1 MNAQNILILGG
12 GTAGLTT
19 ALILKTRFPS
29 KTVTVV
35 KSNKIGIIGVG
46 EGSTEHW
53 SYFMQYVGIDYE
65 ELLVKTD
72 ATLKQ
77 GVMFENWTKDNFM
90 HSVPS
95 RLNDLRVGQY
105 LSGYGYLISEHA
117 DKKDLNIKSSWD
129 NLINADFLENNQ
141 WATNQFHFNTF
152 KLNDFLEQHCKLK
165 NIAIIDDEIVDVKIN
180 NNIIKSITGEKQ
192 TYQADFFIDSTG
204 FKRFLISKLGAT
216 WQSYSEWLKMK
227 EVIAF
232 QTPDTDNYNAYTL
245 CRAMKCGWM
254 FRIPVWGRWGN
265 GYVFDSNYITK
276 EQAQQEV
283 EEYLGHT
290 VEIAR
295 NIKFDPGC
303 LDKSWIGNCVAV
315 GLSANF
321 VEPLEATSIGSTI
334 NQVFLLTNY
343 LNNYT
348 DDSITQYN
356 TKVTNIMENIRDFI
370 ILHYMV
376 DKTESEFWKDIKN
389 IKIPSSLQA
398 KLNRWKHSLPI
409 REDFLSTDY
418 LLFFEQNWINL
429 LYGMDKFNTA
439 SIKEEFNS
447 LNTEFKNKT
456 KDVAFEQPVPSLVT
470 HKEYLKYLRT
480 RNGIVN

>member
-1 MNAQNILILGG
+1 LRRRLNIKVDVIH
-12 GTAGLTT
+12 
-19 ALILKTRFPS
+19 S
-29 KTVTVV
+29 K
-35 KSNKIGIIGVG
+35 NIGIVGVG
-46 EGSTEHW
+46 EGSTEHFKE
-53 SYFMQYVGIDYE
+53 YMEFMNINQYDIIKYCDATYKSGIMFEGWNDDKPYLHSIISKFDKTFSQYNYVYAKQISENDQYVNYKSIW
-65 ELLVKTD
+65 
-72 ATLKQ
+72 
-77 GVMFENWTKDNFM
+77 ENKINNWFVDK
-90 HSVPS
+90 PS
-95 RLNDLRVGQY
+95 EIPFG
-105 LSGYGYLISEHA
+105 
-117 DKKDLNIKSSWD
+117 
-129 NLINADFLENNQ
+129 
-141 WATNQFHFNTF
+141 QFHFNTF

-165 NIAIIDDEIVDVKIN
+165 DIDIIDDEIVDVTID
-180 NNIIKSITGEKQ
+180 NNIIKSISGEKQ
-192 TYQADFFIDSTG
+192 TYHADFFIDSTG

-216 WQSYSEWLKMK
+216 WQSYSQWLKMK

-245 CRAMKCGWM
+245 CRAMKYGWM

-290 VEIAR
+290 INVAR

-303 LDKSWIGNCVAV
+303 LDTTWVGNCVAV

-348 DDSITQYN
+348 DDSIKQYN

-376 DKTESEFWKDIKN
+376 DKDESDFWKDIKN
-389 IKIPSSLQA
+389 IKIPDSLRA
-398 KLNRWKHSLPI
+398 KLDRWQHSLPI
-409 REDFLSTDY
+409 REDFLSTNY
-418 LLFFEQNWINL
+418 LLFFEQNWINV

-439 SIKEEFNS
+439 SIKGEFES
-447 LNTEFKNKT
+447 LTSEFKDKT
-456 KDVAFEQPVPSLVT
+456 RDVAFEQLVSSLVT
-470 HKEYLKYLRT
+470 HKQYLKHLRA
-480 RNGIVN
+480 RNGVPD